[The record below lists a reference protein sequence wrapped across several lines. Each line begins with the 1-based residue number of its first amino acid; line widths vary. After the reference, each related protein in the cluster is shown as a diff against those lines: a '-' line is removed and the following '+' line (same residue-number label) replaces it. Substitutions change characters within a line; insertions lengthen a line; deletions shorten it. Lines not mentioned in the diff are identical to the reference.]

1 MKKRLLTF
9 LFLFLI
15 SVQAMAIAPVIWA
28 IGTVMAETS
37 IGVQVSAAAL
47 VVGGAI
53 YSLGISRT
61 GNSGEARTDTL
72 YMTNAPRPASVAE
85 AAAGFTAGYPH
96 VSPPSSKALSNTYYA
111 YNAPSLVFSTA
122 QEACN
127 NYRDIMQSTRDPAI
141 YGTFTGVLNFPNCT
155 IKDPWNGTIGS
166 SVISVNE
173 NCSVGYTKSGGS
185 CVLSAPDSVP
195 RPTDGFCPILRSG
208 NSYGT
213 DTTDPDCASATATPQ
228 FNPDG
233 SYSIESADGRFVRS
247 RLTSGGDR
255 VTTIGTPDPA
265 TSTTKIIEITTRQTT
280 DPAVPPTVIGK
291 KEGILPGIGAPA
303 DPLPVV
309 TPPPAVTID
318 LTPVTAA
325 IAAQAA
331 ADAAARAADTA
342 AAAAATTAAGGN
354 LTGSENSR
362 AAADASSLA
371 GMNTLANAAKSG
383 YDTDKMSL
391 SNIFSF
397 APVASVCAPYTKTV
411 HGRTVTIDTC
421 YYTEMIRTTLAWLFA
436 LFGAY
441 TTFTNIFRPRT

>member
-15 SVQAMAIAPVIWA
+15 SVQAMAFVPFLWT
-28 IGTVMAETS
+28 IGTLMAETS
-37 IGVQVSAAAL
+37 VGVQVSAGAA

-53 YSLGISRT
+53 YSLAVSRSDSA
-61 GNSGEARTDTL
+61 GHNRTDTM
-72 YMTNAPRPASVAE
+72 YQSNTPRPPSTAE

-96 VSPPSSKALSNTYYA
+96 VIPPTAGAAPTTKYTHPQTGSTLYNDTNTACTVPVPAMAVNMPGLYYTSYDAGTLRCFYYWPGIGAVNRTITPSISCNAGYVVSGANCNLS
-111 YNAPSLVFSTA
+111 V
-122 QEACN
+122 
-127 NYRDIMQSTRDPAI
+127 
-141 YGTFTGVLNFPNCT
+141 
-155 IKDPWNGTIGS
+155 
-166 SVISVNE
+166 
-173 NCSVGYTKSGGS
+173 
-185 CVLSAPDSVP
+185 PDSVA
-195 RPTDGFCPILRSG
+195 RPTDGFCPILRVG
-208 NSYGT
+208 NSYSV
-213 DTTDPDCASATATPQ
+213 DTTDPDCADTSNTPQ
-228 FNPDG
+228 FAADG
-233 SYSIESADGRFVRS
+233 SYSIISKDGKYVTS

-265 TSTTKIIEITTRQTT
+265 TSQTKIVELTTRQTT

-303 DPLPVV
+303 DPLPVG
-309 TPPPAVTID
+309 TPPPAVAVD
-318 LTPVTAA
+318 FSPVTAA
-325 IAAQAA
+325 IAAQTA

-342 AAAAATTAAGGN
+342 AAATATAAAAGN

-371 GMNTLANAAKSG
+371 GMNTLANAAKSS
-383 YDTDKMSL
+383 YVTDTHYLDG
-391 SNIFSF
+391 IFNFS
-397 APVASVCAPYTKTV
+397 PVASVCAPYTKTV

-441 TTFTNIFRPRT
+441 TVFTNIFRPRT